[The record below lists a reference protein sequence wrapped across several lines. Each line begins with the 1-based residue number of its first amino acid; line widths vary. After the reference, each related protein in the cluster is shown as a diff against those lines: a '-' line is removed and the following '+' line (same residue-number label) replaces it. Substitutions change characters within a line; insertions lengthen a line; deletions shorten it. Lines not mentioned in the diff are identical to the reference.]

1 MPKSSISIILA
12 VLNEIDSLPNT
23 IRCID
28 NLSSDGSIDN
38 VENIIIIDDGSKDGT
53 IDYIK
58 SIEGRTKGIPV
69 KFIGREMK
77 MGTVDAQLAGIRLS
91 TSDYVCVMDSDGQHP
106 TDALSG
112 LFSSVEDNYDI
123 IVGSRYVKGGSNNW
137 KATRGMISRGATIL
151 AKLFF
156 KGARKVKDPMS
167 GFFIVRRSLVKD
179 LESVQFGYKLLL
191 YTLSTHPGASVLEIP
206 IKMNARMEGESK
218 VVNNGLNFMTK
229 YFRELINY
237 KKKSNVALKA
247 SLHKKN

>member
-28 NLSSDGSIDN
+28 SLSSNGSIDK
-38 VENIIIIDDGSKDGT
+38 VEDIIIIDDGSRDGT
-53 IDYIK
+53 INYIK
-58 SIEGRTKGIPV
+58 SIEGRTRGIPV

-106 TDALSG
+106 TDALPR
-112 LFSSVEDNYDI
+112 LFHPVGGNYDI

-137 KATRGMISRGATIL
+137 KATRGTISRGATIL

-167 GFFIVRRSLVKD
+167 GFFIVKRSLVKD

-191 YTLSTHPGASVLEIP
+191 YTLSTHPGASVIEIP
-206 IKMNARMEGESK
+206 IRMNARMEGESK

-229 YFRELINY
+229 YLKEMINY
-237 KKKSNVALKA
+237 KRKSKAALKTVPYR
-247 SLHKKN
+247 KN